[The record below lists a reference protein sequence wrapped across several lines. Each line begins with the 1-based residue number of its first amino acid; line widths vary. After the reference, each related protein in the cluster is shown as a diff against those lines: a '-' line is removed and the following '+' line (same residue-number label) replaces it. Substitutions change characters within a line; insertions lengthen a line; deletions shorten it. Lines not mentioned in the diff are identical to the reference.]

1 MCLQRE
7 LERQKVGKE
16 NDLSKISQQAR
27 LRDQQWK
34 DKLKREREEFM
45 EVCPPTSR
53 RAGHL
58 TCRNE
63 GECAATFFFNRLG

>member
-1 MCLQRE
+1 MVSVQYEEDIVCLQRE

-45 EVCPPTSR
+45 EVRPPTSR
-53 RAGHL
+53 R
-58 TCRNE
+58 
-63 GECAATFFFNRLG
+63 